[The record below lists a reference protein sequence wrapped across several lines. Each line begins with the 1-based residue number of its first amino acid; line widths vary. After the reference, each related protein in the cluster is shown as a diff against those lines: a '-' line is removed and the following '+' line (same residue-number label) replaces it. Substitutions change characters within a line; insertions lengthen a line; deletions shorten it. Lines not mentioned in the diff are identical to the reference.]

1 MSFYFHKNRFIIF
14 YFFTCQLINIIFKTT
29 PIITKVNQITM
40 SETKSNPSSASSTP
54 SAAAINLNPAEFTVE
69 FLRKQT
75 VGRLKEI
82 KKANKIRK
90 KTETPEELVDCL
102 VEWFQKNHGP
112 ESSVVSEATHKTRK
126 PRAKKTPSEV
136 VTTPTTATTTA
147 TTLEDSIRSEVAQDV
162 AGGESVSE
170 TPKTKK
176 KTQKVKQPEPTS
188 EELEKYKQSLSITR
202 EALRDKVH
210 QIHNLLRNTGI
221 GYGMTGLKF
230 FNILW
235 GLKKIEDLGL
245 LEKLGLT
252 ELCRFSKLLKLAK
265 GNYQEGEQLC
275 QRFNGIRA
283 DDPKD
288 DVRGVLDDLFQYS
301 REFLYYEVPRDIKP
315 SNLQLFVREIAKL
328 ADEEAKVESKHQL
341 AGKIYEYFV
350 GRDATA
356 ISELG
361 AYFTDR
367 HIVNWIYNKVSTAKI
382 NDDRTI
388 DTMIDPFGGSGGFTT
403 GYIMRMKDLA
413 ETTKTPINWG
423 TELHKVYHYDMNK
436 DVLRAAA
443 LEFMCLT
450 REIPHTDGDIGKTA
464 NIHYQNSFTADY
476 THKYKRVISNPPY
489 GGDKISKSDN
499 EKKNDVLRDYINELL
514 KDSFMD
520 DYVNKYVGNKS
531 TTSAQVKDEIPTVDE
546 YVKSR
551 LKYGD
556 IQYNDNDTPLQEQYR
571 HQLYVMR
578 CLDNQER
585 TVFES
590 QKVNFKTCSHQL
602 QSYIQDP
609 IFGLGFNPFDAEA
622 KFNDKEACSLALLM
636 MIVDVG
642 GEVIGVLK
650 EGVFFD
656 KKYRDLRR
664 KLIEKFRVTD
674 VISIPSNAFEN
685 TTTKTSILRFEH
697 TPGQTT
703 ELVKFGELSVE
714 YFPGNTFETTP
725 AGIVRLVNYAGEM
738 KDDLVYNYVSQATRE
753 QILAQKDCSLNGK
766 EYANREIVPNPGFKM
781 VALGELCDYQNG
793 YAFKSSDFTDTGVPV
808 IKITNINDY
817 KLVSDNI
824 LCVPNQQK
832 YDKFVAKKG
841 SMLITLTN
849 SNEKMVLMPCI
860 FSEED
865 KYYVNQRVC
874 QITPKISNINYL
886 FSIFQTNIIKSQL
899 NFSKHTIQVNISAD
913 DLIKTLI
920 PIPEDPQVLSDWV
933 SRLSSAYDTRLTK
946 DQQSKDLE
954 QQVMTRIREIT
965 ENEDCEEVKLG
976 DLFTFQAGKFKSGDC
991 MPTGKYPFYNGNAIQ
1006 PAGFTD
1012 DYCCDQQK
1020 YLIFIKDGGA
1030 GAGKYGDNIGLGK
1043 VFYVTGKVAFTCHQL
1058 ALIPKQT
1065 NNMLYYVYYMML
1077 IEKNKLMD
1085 LAKYTTSLG
1094 TISGEV
1100 LREFKLKLPKNK
1112 QLITDLEPKFQGIET
1127 LKQESQTSETR
1138 YNELLEEL
1146 RKAAI
1151 KSMPAQNQVSTPE
1164 NM

>member
-1 MSFYFHKNRFIIF
+1 
-14 YFFTCQLINIIFKTT
+14 
-29 PIITKVNQITM
+29 M

-54 SAAAINLNPAEFTVE
+54 STTSATPSATPSAATNLNPAEFTVE

-102 VEWFQKNHGP
+102 VEWYQKNYGP
-112 ESSVVSEATHKTRK
+112 ESATVSATPKTRK
-126 PRAKKTPSEV
+126 PRAKKTTSEAGN
-136 VTTPTTATTTA
+136 TPTTATTTA
-147 TTLEDSIRSEVAQDV
+147 TTLEDSIMAEVAQDA

-170 TPKTKK
+170 TPKAKK
-176 KTQKVKQPEPTS
+176 KTQKVKQLEPTS

-252 ELCRFSKLLKLAK
+252 ELCRFSELLKLAK
-265 GNYQEGEQLC
+265 GGYQDGEQLC

-341 AGKIYEYFV
+341 AGKIYEYFI
-350 GRDATA
+350 GRDDTA

-382 NDDRTI
+382 NDDGSI

-413 ETTKTPINWG
+413 ESTKTHINWG

-450 REIPHTDGDIGKTA
+450 REIPHTDGDIGQTA
-464 NIHYQNSFTADY
+464 NIHYQNSFTGHY
-476 THKYKRVISNPPY
+476 PIKYKRVISNPPY

-499 EKKNDVLRDYINELL
+499 EKKNDMLRDYI
-514 KDSFMD
+514 
-520 DYVNKYVGNKS
+520 
-531 TTSAQVKDEIPTVDE
+531 TTRLADTSLDEAT
-546 YVKSR
+546 R
-551 LKYGD
+551 T
-556 IQYNDNDTPLQEQYR
+556 QLQR
-571 HQLYVMR
+571 QLYVMG
-578 CLDNQER
+578 CLDDQER
-585 TVFES
+585 AVFES

-609 IFGLGFNPFDAEA
+609 IFGLGFAPSDAEA

-656 KKYRDLRR
+656 KKYRDLRK

-685 TTTKTSILRFEH
+685 TTTKTSILRFESPSRLEN

-725 AGIVRLVNYAGEM
+725 EGIVRLVNYAGEM

-766 EYANREIVPNPGFKM
+766 EYANREIVPNAGFKM
-781 VALGELCDYQNG
+781 VALGELVELNYGTRILKKNVTTGIYPLYGGGDITCFINEYNREGFNILISRFGMSNKCVRLLNEKFYLNDSG
-793 YAFKSSDFTDTGVPV
+793 LTLDTLDPIQKKYIAYLLIVL
-808 IKITNINDY
+808 NDY
-817 KLVSDNI
+817 I
-824 LCVPNQQK
+824 
-832 YDKFVAKKG
+832 Y
-841 SMLITLTN
+841 TL
-849 SNEKMVLMPCI
+849 SNKSV
-860 FSEED
+860 
-865 KYYVNQRVC
+865 
-874 QITPKISNINYL
+874 
-886 FSIFQTNIIKSQL
+886 QTNL
-899 NFSKHTIQVNISAD
+899 NIDMFC
-913 DLIKTLI
+913 KTKL

-933 SRLSSAYDTRLTK
+933 SRLSSAYDTRLAKEQRT
-946 DQQSKDLE
+946 KDLE
-954 QQVMTRIREIT
+954 QEVMTRIREIT

-991 MPTGKYPFYNGNAIQ
+991 MPTGMYPFYNGNAVQ
-1006 PAGFTD
+1006 PAGFMD
-1012 DYCCDQQK
+1012 DYCCDQPK

-1030 GAGKYGDNIGLGK
+1030 GAGRYGDNIGLGK

-1065 NNMLYYVYYMML
+1065 NNNMLYYVYYMML

-1151 KSMPAQNQVSTPE
+1151 KSMPSANITV
-1164 NM
+1164 